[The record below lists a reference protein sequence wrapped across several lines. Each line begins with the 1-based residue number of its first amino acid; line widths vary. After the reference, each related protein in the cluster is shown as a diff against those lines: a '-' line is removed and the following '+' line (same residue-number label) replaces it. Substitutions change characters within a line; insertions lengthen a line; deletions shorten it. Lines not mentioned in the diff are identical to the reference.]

1 MVLDFLFGKKK
12 EKKPTN
18 EIEEIKNRVLGLE
31 SSYNQLSSYIQDEF
45 QKIYTYLHQ
54 LHTDIDGIASVV
66 NELKSSSKASG
77 PNTNSF
83 ASSLSLL
90 EQRVASLEKIA
101 DNISILGR
109 VVLNN
114 HERLN
119 RTEAMVN
126 EMLLAIDKLVDE
138 VIKSSTPTIPDEAK
152 SVEKAEATPRTEG
165 IVSKKQEKS
174 GKVKKSVESGEST
187 TEVRKV
193 SRISRE
199 REYLTEL
206 AKLRREL
213 LELKSSV

>member
-1 MVLDFLFGKKK
+1 MVLSFLFGKK
-12 EKKPTN
+12 EGKKPN
-18 EIEEIKNRVLGLE
+18 SELEEIKNRVLGLE
-31 SSYNQLSSYIQDEF
+31 NNYNQLSSYIQDEF

-54 LHTDIDGIASVV
+54 LHTDIDGIVSVV

-77 PNTNSF
+77 SNTNNF
-83 ASSLSLL
+83 ASSFGLL
-90 EQRVASLEKIA
+90 EQRVASLEKIV
-101 DNISILGR
+101 DNISILGK

-119 RTEAMVN
+119 RIEAMVN

-138 VIKSSTPTIPDEAK
+138 VIKSSTATILDEAK
-152 SVEKAEATPRTEG
+152 NIKKTEATAQVEVE
-165 IVSKKQEKS
+165 VSKKQEKS
-174 GKVKKSVESGEST
+174 KARKGEESKEAARK
-187 TEVRKV
+187 VRKV
-193 SRISRE
+193 SQISKE